1 MIGDRITFG
10 RTVRELSIGG
20 ATLTEAVHDAGTRLP
35 PHEHANPNVNF
46 VLRGAFGERVDRR
59 DFDCCAGSVLLKPGG
74 ASHSDRYGEG
84 RVRSLIVE
92 FCPAPDPSAEDAPRG
107 LDDVWYS
114 EDPSVAGLGW
124 RLYHELLE
132 PDGITALSVAGLLD
146 ELLGSID
153 AGRELERAA
162 GRQPLWLRRVRER
175 LNEAGAAE
183 PERLASEAGVHPHHL
198 LRVFRHH
205 VGCSIGEYLRR
216 RRIRR
221 AERLLAEP
229 AMSVAAIALETG
241 FCDQSH
247 FTRVFKRATGM
258 TPGAYR
264 RLARRARSNA
274 VSAT

>member
-1 MIGDRITFG
+1 
-10 RTVRELSIGG
+10 
-20 ATLTEAVHDAGTRLP
+20 
-35 PHEHANPNVNF
+35 
-46 VLRGAFGERVDRR
+46 
-59 DFDCCAGSVLLKPGG
+59 
-74 ASHSDRYGEG
+74 
-84 RVRSLIVE
+84 
-92 FCPAPDPSAEDAPRG
+92 
-107 LDDVWYS
+107 
-114 EDPSVAGLGW
+114 
-124 RLYHELLE
+124 
-132 PDGITALSVAGLLD
+132 
-146 ELLGSID
+146 
-153 AGRELERAA
+153 
-162 GRQPLWLRRVRER
+162 
-175 LNEAGAAE
+175 
-183 PERLASEAGVHPHHL
+183 
-198 LRVFRHH
+198 VFRHH